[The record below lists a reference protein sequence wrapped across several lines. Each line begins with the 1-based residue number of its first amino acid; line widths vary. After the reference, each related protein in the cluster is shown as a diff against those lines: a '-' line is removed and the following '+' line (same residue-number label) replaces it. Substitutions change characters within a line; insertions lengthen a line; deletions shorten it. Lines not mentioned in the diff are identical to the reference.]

1 MIIKMILRF
10 SLCISKK
17 KKNNIEKESLIMVIR
32 FALFRLNITIV
43 NYMIQSGSKLTQSTP
58 LKTL

>member
-1 MIIKMILRF
+1 MIIKMILGF

-17 KKNNIEKESLIMVIR
+17 NNNIEKESLIMVIHS
-32 FALFRLNITIV
+32 ALFRLNITIV